1 MNESEER
8 LARAARRGGYHL
20 LRALSEVL
28 EAVSAMLEELG
39 AKDKD
44 DERQDAG
51 SPQRIQ
57 VD

>member
-1 MNESEER
+1 VNAGDER

-20 LRALSEVL
+20 LRALAEVL
-28 EAVSAMLEELG
+28 SAVSAMLEELG
-39 AKDKD
+39 EKEKGDPSQETA
-44 DERQDAG
+44 